1 MAKTPP
7 ITARLIL
14 DRYFR
19 DRPANTVLHVSAV
32 SEPNPGES
40 LTRWGLYRKLPS
52 GAYEHQSGAKLL
64 GLDTAYPDE
73 IVRLALVSEMV
84 AVNATLRF
92 AFDGE

>member
-19 DRPANTVLHVSAV
+19 DRPANTVLHVSAD
-32 SEPNPGES
+32 SEPAPGES
-40 LTRWGLYRKLPS
+40 LTRWGLYRKSPAGFYAHVDGSPLV
-52 GAYEHQSGAKLL
+52 GEA
-64 GLDTAYPDE
+64 TYPDE

-84 AVNATLRF
+84 ATNPTLRF
-92 AFDGE
+92 SFDGE